1 LWQTSGLEKGQAA
14 GHIRGMQTRLPIL
27 LSVALLAAAILLV
40 FREELHAHSEPVT
53 QCGFWGSMEA
63 GNVLP
68 MTPYA
73 GKNDATGINPDLPFM
88 RPSVRGDHA
97 N

>member
-1 LWQTSGLEKGQAA
+1 
-14 GHIRGMQTRLPIL
+14 
-27 LSVALLAAAILLV
+27 
-40 FREELHAHSEPVT
+40 
-53 QCGFWGSMEA
+53 
-63 GNVLP
+63 